1 MTELSDSESTAGARL
16 LIVARRYDQDW
27 QEGGARRKRTTV
39 LTQQD
44 VALFLGV
51 QLCNL

>member
-27 QEGGARRKRTTV
+27 QEGGARRKRDYCTDSTRRGPVFGRATV
-39 LTQQD
+39 
-44 VALFLGV
+44 
-51 QLCNL
+51 